1 MKGQLVSIIYGYLSE
16 RFSKVLKSFWRHMF
30 VVALTSN
37 DLNLVYCREVR
48 WCSTTEV
55 WALIIA
61 KGILRHQQNYS
72 CHILNK
78 RPQTR
83 RPTLNART
91 SIQSSVNN
99 KYDIDDETFLI
110 FYNRDV
116 VLRILVFVYNEERII
131 RAENMANI
139 QFYKVLIVKN
149 FSCLHL
155 AAAITFLLCQMRL

>member
-1 MKGQLVSIIYGYLSE
+1 MLTRHLHNFPQLKPHKIGMNSE
-16 RFSKVLKSFWRHMF
+16 RTTRVHHLRLFVWNDFKIVLKSFWRHKF
-30 VVALTSN
+30 VVTLTSN

-61 KGILRHQQNYS
+61 KGILRHPQNYS

-116 VLRILVFVYNEERII
+116 VLRILVFVYNEER
-131 RAENMANI
+131 R
-139 QFYKVLIVKN
+139 
-149 FSCLHL
+149 
-155 AAAITFLLCQMRL
+155 LLEQKIWQIYNSTKY